1 IRTLQAIAAANG
13 LSAPT
18 VTAKTATGSASGKL
32 LSAAAASDALGCFS
46 NIATVTSNTIAITY
60 DFGISALVP
69 NGNGLDVTAKVQ
81 GVSGTSAT
89 FAQGVEVELFA
100 AGNPLSVPA
109 KAIAAGTESELVISL
124 DANQKADAL
133 NKVLTVKATK
143 PTL

>member
-1 IRTLQAIAAANG
+1 
-13 LSAPT
+13 
-18 VTAKTATGSASGKL
+18 
-32 LSAAAASDALGCFS
+32 GCFS
-46 NIATVTSNTIAITY
+46 NIASASGTTIAIVY
-60 DFGISALVP
+60 DFGISALAP
-69 NGNGLDVTAKVQ
+69 TETGLNVTAKVQ

-143 PTL
+143 PTAAP